1 MSKRRKLFLFTGIPG
16 TGKTTTAEYLV
27 KEHAFVHFDRE
38 TFDQWPWYL
47 RTLWIR
53 NLPLFI
59 AWTTFWHKKVVVS
72 WGFLPS
78 MDNHEIRQLI
88 EQGFLMI
95 WFDGEREVARR
106 EFLKR
111 NTASEETFDAQV
123 LRIEGLHLESFPH
136 MKLNPFGLNR
146 QFLRL
151 ADIARKIFDND
162 VL

>member
-1 MSKRRKLFLFTGIPG
+1 MSNDRKLLLFTGIPG

-27 KEHAFVHFDRE
+27 RQHGFTHFDRE
-38 TFDQWPWYL
+38 TFGQWPRYL

-59 AWTTFWHKKVVVS
+59 AWVTFWHRNVVIS

-88 EQGFLMI
+88 EQGFLMV

-111 NTASEETFDAQV
+111 DTATEEEFDAQV
-123 LRIEGLHLESFPH
+123 LRIEGLRLESFPH
-136 MKLNPFGLNR
+136 MKLNPFGTNR
-146 QFLRL
+146 QFMNIEEVVNYLL
-151 ADIARKIFDND
+151 KG
-162 VL
+162 